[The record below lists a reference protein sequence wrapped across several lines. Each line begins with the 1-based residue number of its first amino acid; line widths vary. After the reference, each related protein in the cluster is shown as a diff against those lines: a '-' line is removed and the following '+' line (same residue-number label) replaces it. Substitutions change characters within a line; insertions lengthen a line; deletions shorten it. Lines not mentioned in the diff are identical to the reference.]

1 MVDVGEKQPSERKAV
16 AEGFIRMSAAT
27 LDQIISNQNRKG
39 DVLSVAQLAGIMAA
53 KRTADL
59 VPLCHPL
66 ALTHVSVELETRPES
81 SAVFCRATVKTKD
94 RTGVEMEALTAVQ
107 VALLTVYDMC
117 KAVDRGMVIEN
128 VQLVEK
134 SGGRSGHWKRVAE

>member
-1 MVDVGEKQPSERKAV
+1 MVDVGEKDESNRRAI

-27 LDQIISNQNRKG
+27 LEQISLRETKKG

-53 KRTADL
+53 KKTADL

-66 ALTHVSVELETRPES
+66 SLTHVSVQLECRPES
-81 SAVFCRATVKTKD
+81 SAVYCQATAETKD
-94 RTGVEMEALTAVQ
+94 RTGVEMEALNAVQ

-117 KAVDRGMVIEN
+117 KSADRGMVIEK

-134 SGGRSGHWKRVAE
+134 SGGRSGLWQREPD